1 MLFIDIYIVVF
12 ITLSYMLGTN
22 AYLHPWF
29 GVWQHNT
36 IMHNPFICEYR
47 NTVSDF
53 VSQFKKVNLLLQ
65 LQESKLLYCTV
76 LW

>member
-1 MLFIDIYIVVF
+1 MHICILGLVF
-12 ITLSYMLGTN
+12 GNITQSCTIQLSFL
-22 AYLHPWF
+22 
-29 GVWQHNT
+29 
-36 IMHNPFICEYR
+36 CEYR

>member
-1 MLFIDIYIVVF
+1 MV
-12 ITLSYMLGTN
+12 GTN
-22 AYLHPWF
+22 AYLPPWF
-29 GVWQHNT
+29 GVWQHDT
-36 IMHNPFICEYR
+36 IMHNPFLYEYR

-53 VSQFKKVNLLLQ
+53 VSQFEKVNL